1 MDESIEEEI
10 RQMLEAITINT
21 AFPRYIEDLEILLED
36 TFYFDICQRIFPSLK
51 IKIIKIT
58 ENLSLTSAEKLQQL
72 INLL

>member
-21 AFPRYIEDLEILLED
+21 AFPRYVEDLEILLED

-58 ENLSLTSAEKLQQL
+58 ENKVLTSA
-72 INLL
+72 